1 MQNKVRGNMRI
12 VGKNETMKI
21 ERRWE
26 YKNEFTEESALR
38 LDCEGWVEVQQLEL
52 IKSHSR

>member
-26 YKNEFTEESALR
+26 YKNEFTEEGALR